1 MEAGLPRAAERTEQT
16 ATGEPAFAML
26 LSETA
31 NLAKRERELTVARA
45 ELTGLREG
53 RHTFLRAGQVF
64 FRTPSETTKQAV
76 TGHLAAL
83 EKRRR
88 EVTSEIDRISAMREL
103 ERQDHED
110 DEDSE
115 EGEGFDPTEVD
126 DAGGAK

>member
-76 TGHLAAL
+76 TGARRAPFAFASPKHLTMRLPARAVL
-83 EKRRR
+83 QVTLLLSRR
-88 EVTSEIDRISAMREL
+88 
-103 ERQDHED
+103 
-110 DEDSE
+110 
-115 EGEGFDPTEVD
+115 
-126 DAGGAK
+126 GGGRSRARSTGSRP